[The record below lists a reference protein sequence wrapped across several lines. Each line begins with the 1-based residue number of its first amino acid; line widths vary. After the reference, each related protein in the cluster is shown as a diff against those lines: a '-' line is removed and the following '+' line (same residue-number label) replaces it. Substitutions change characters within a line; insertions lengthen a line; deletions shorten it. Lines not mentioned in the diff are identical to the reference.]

1 MIKKPNIQLKK
12 SNSKITLE
20 RVAKYSVLAGASLS
34 TMVACDQEEQEIV
47 SKIKYT
53 NLRPD
58 IYLMPRANDNFYFPL
73 FDLTEKIDL
82 NDDGIDEVT
91 FNMATYRMIIYS
103 GSPSDPFPSGDFF
116 YKSNISMK
124 AANGTKLLS
133 RFEGLPD
140 GYDNFIT
147 RNADNYV
154 IVGLNQEAVVNG
166 TLSIW
171 RDSAQL
177 ALYYYNDYI
186 SEPKKL
192 QFGDFLG
199 QEHFVGVQFPIDG
212 RNHYG
217 WIRVQVANDGTS
229 LKIRDYAYHIEPE
242 TIIKAGEQ

>member
-12 SNSKITLE
+12 SNSIITLA

-34 TMVACDQEEQEIV
+34 TMSSCDQEEEIV
-47 SKIKYT
+47 SKINYT

-58 IYLMPRANDNFYFPL
+58 IYLMPRINDNFYFPL
-73 FDLTEKIDL
+73 YDLTEKIDL
-82 NDDGIDEVT
+82 NDDGIDEVI
-91 FNMATYRMIIYS
+91 FNMATYRMINYS

-116 YKSNISMK
+116 YKSNLSIK
-124 AANGTKLLS
+124 GTNESKFLT

-140 GYDNFIT
+140 GLRNFAT
-147 RNADNYV
+147 RYADDYV
-154 IVGLNQEAVVNG
+154 ISGLNQEDEING
-166 TLSIW
+166 TQNIW

-186 SEPKKL
+186 FEPNKII
-192 QFGDFLG
+192 FGDFLG

-242 TIIKAGEQ
+242 TTIKAGEQ